1 MCCIKKNRI
10 TKNSPWVRGD
20 DYLIP
25 RDVGKEQQFLD
36 SLGIE
41 EYTIDGVDLS
51 YFLTQYRFVKST
63 GFAKLPAL
71 AASTTFF
78 SLGYV
83 PLGAMRNPKGQ
94 RLAEAA
100 TDLQGINMANIAV
113 WYDSLDSF
121 INSKCSCHQ

>member
-51 YFLTQYRFVKST
+51 YFLTQFCKKYRF
-63 GFAKLPAL
+63 
-71 AASTTFF
+71 
-78 SLGYV
+78 
-83 PLGAMRNPKGQ
+83 
-94 RLAEAA
+94 
-100 TDLQGINMANIAV
+100 
-113 WYDSLDSF
+113 
-121 INSKCSCHQ
+121 C